1 MGKLHSQ
8 DRRRKLGNSLYRA
21 LATTCFIVAL
31 IPLISILYF
40 TASRGFS
47 VLNPDFFT
55 QVTDVTG
62 TLGGPGTGILNA
74 LQGTFLMV
82 GFACSFGIPLGVLGG
97 AYMSE
102 YPGGFS
108 SSFRLLA
115 DALTGVPSI
124 VTGIFIAGLVVLTT
138 HHFSAFAGGMAL
150 GTMTIPIVAVST
162 QEALRLVPQEIREG
176 ALALGISKSRTLLQ
190 VLLSSAKKGV
200 ITGIVLAV
208 ARIMGET
215 APLLLTSLG
224 NGFLATG
231 LGDQASSLTLVI
243 YNFALSGVP
252 AQVKF
257 AWGTALILVLL
268 VLGLNIIVRI
278 ASRQRLDS
286 NQ

>member
-1 MGKLHSQ
+1 
-8 DRRRKLGNSLYRA
+8 
-21 LATTCFIVAL
+21 
-31 IPLISILYF
+31 
-40 TASRGFS
+40 
-47 VLNPDFFT
+47 
-55 QVTDVTG
+55 
-62 TLGGPGTGILNA
+62 
-74 LQGTFLMV
+74 MV
-82 GFACSFGIPLGVLGG
+82 GFACSFGIPLGVLAGS
-97 AYMSE
+97 YMAE
-102 YPGGFS
+102 YPSRVS
-108 SSFRLLA
+108 STFRLLA

-124 VTGIFIAGLVVLTT
+124 VTGIFISALIVLTT
-138 HHFSAFAGGMAL
+138 HHFSAFAGGIAL
-150 GTMTIPIVAVST
+150 GTMSIPIIAVST

-200 ITGIVLAV
+200 VTGIVLAV

-231 LGDQASSLTLVI
+231 LSDQASSLTLVI
-243 YNFALSGVP
+243 YNFSLSGVP
-252 AQVKF
+252 AQVRF

-278 ASRQRLDS
+278 SSRQKLVP